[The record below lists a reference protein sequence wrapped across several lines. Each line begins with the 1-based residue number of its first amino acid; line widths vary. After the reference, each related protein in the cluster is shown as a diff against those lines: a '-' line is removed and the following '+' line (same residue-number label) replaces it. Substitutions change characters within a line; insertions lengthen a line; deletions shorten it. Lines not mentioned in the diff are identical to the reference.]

1 MIYNFSNYSFSY
13 EAKNEQTFSLVLDTL
28 ELEYNLETGKL
39 IDING
44 YLPLASAQNIDI
56 SIPPVK
62 SDIIQFEFSE
72 ADEVEDGDA
81 FDIFDEI
88 PEMTKY
94 FIPKQIVYD
103 RNKGIIKIGADLTN
117 QEKIIKIN
125 KNILCGLTK
134 DRIIKCIYLIPDKF
148 IY

>member
-1 MIYNFSNYSFSY
+1 MIYNFSNHSFSY
-13 EAKNEQTFSLVLDTL
+13 EAKKEQTFSLVLDTL

-44 YLPLASAQNIDI
+44 YLPLVSAQNIDI

-125 KNILCGLTK
+125 NNILCGLTK

-148 IY
+148 I

>member
-1 MIYNFSNYSFSY
+1 MIYNFSNHSFSY

-44 YLPLASAQNIDI
+44 YLPLASAQSIDI

-125 KNILCGLTK
+125 NNILCGLTK

>member
-1 MIYNFSNYSFSY
+1 MIYNFSNHGFSY

-44 YLPLASAQNIDI
+44 YLPLVSVQNIDI

-62 SDIIQFEFSE
+62 SGIIQFEISE

-103 RNKGIIKIGADLTN
+103 RNKGIIKIGAALTN
-117 QEKIIKIN
+117 QEKIVKIN
-125 KNILCGLTK
+125 NSILCGLTK
-134 DRIIKCIYLIPDKF
+134 DRIIKCICLIPDKF

>member
-1 MIYNFSNYSFSY
+1 MIYNFSNHSFSY

-72 ADEVEDGDA
+72 ADEVENGDA

>member
-1 MIYNFSNYSFSY
+1 MIYNFSNHSFSY

-103 RNKGIIKIGADLTN
+103 RNKGIIKIGADLTD

>member
-1 MIYNFSNYSFSY
+1 MIYNFSNHSFSY

-44 YLPLASAQNIDI
+44 YLPLVSAQNIDI

-103 RNKGIIKIGADLTN
+103 RNKGLIKIGAALTN
-117 QEKIIKIN
+117 QEKIMKIN
-125 KNILCGLTK
+125 NNILCGLTK